1 MLIFNK
7 MKKAVAAACLVFV
20 FSASQ
25 AKADDCMPIN
35 PICLFKML
43 LQLSPGLPVFDFA
56 SIPATI
62 PHLPAALL
70 KEGQA
75 KLKEIADNGLEK
87 LRSGQLPSLADIKIS
102 PPDFGGSV
110 PPANTE
116 YDSLAPFPNIDG
128 ETPEEIAKAVEV
140 IFLRP
145 GWQDENNVVS
155 MYDDEVMRYYSNK
168 FAYIN
173 TIEIMGY
180 AEFMQNKM
188 KEFASAA
195 EDIQKQVEQA
205 DDSNK
210 AQRANYAAHLLEYQ
224 LMIVQSQLTAAT
236 LQLRTATK
244 LGAGYVLD
252 KPVFGN
258 M

>member
-1 MLIFNK
+1 MSIFNK
-7 MKKAVAAACLVFV
+7 IKKAVTATGLVLI

-25 AKADDCMPIN
+25 AKAGDCMPVN

-43 LQLSPGLPVFDFA
+43 LQASPGLPVFDFA
-56 SIPATI
+56 SIPAVI

-75 KLKEIADNGLEK
+75 KLKEIADDGLEK
-87 LRSGQLPSLADIKIS
+87 IRSGQLPSLADIKIS
-102 PPDFGGSV
+102 TPDFGGSV

-116 YDSLAPFPNIDG
+116 YSSLAPFPNIDG
-128 ETPEEIAKAVEV
+128 DTPEEIAKAVEV

-145 GWQDENNVVS
+145 GWRDGDAPMSV
-155 MYDDEVMRYYSNK
+155 YDLAVMEYYAKK

-173 TIEIMGY
+173 TLEVLGF
-180 AEFMQNKM
+180 AEYMQNKI
-188 KEFASAA
+188 KEFAAAA
-195 EDIQKQVEQA
+195 EDIQKQVEHA
-205 DDSNK
+205 DDENK

-224 LMIVQSQLTAAT
+224 LMIVQNQLTAAT
-236 LQLRTATK
+236 LQLRTAND
-244 LGAGYVLD
+244 LERGYILSR
-252 KPVFGN
+252 PIFGN